1 MFKKAVFKKTV
12 AIALPLAVI
21 LTAAACAPSMPGPA
35 GPATSESTPSAAPGT
50 SQPAATDEWG
60 LDHSGAARRIG
71 AAGLT
76 VLDAEGA
83 AEHIH
88 THLDV
93 FVNGTRVPVPADIGF
108 SFGAD
113 GKPNGISA
121 LHTHDTTG
129 IVHIEAPTVGALYT
143 LGQVLTE
150 WGILDGTS
158 KLPGT
163 SHGGTDGWTVYVNG
177 NRQNRDVRGVVL
189 EAHDEIVL
197 TFGQAPAP
205 VTATYEFPT
214 GY

>member
-1 MFKKAVFKKTV
+1 MKSQ
-12 AIALPLAVI
+12 LP
-21 LTAAACAPSMPGPA
+21 
-35 GPATSESTPSAAPGT
+35 
-50 SQPAATDEWG
+50 ATDEWA
-60 LDHSGAARRIG
+60 LDHAGAARRIA

-93 FVNGTRVPVPADIGF
+93 FVNGTKVAVPADIGF

-129 IVHIEAPTVGALYT
+129 IVHVEAPTVGAVYT

-158 KLPGT
+158 KTPGT
-163 SHGGTDGWTVYVNG
+163 AHAGTDGWTVYVNG
-177 NRQNRDVRGVVL
+177 HRQNGNVKDVVL
-189 EAHDEIVL
+189 KAHDETVL
-197 TFGQAPAP
+197 TFGLAPAP
-205 VTATYEFPT
+205 MPATYEFPA